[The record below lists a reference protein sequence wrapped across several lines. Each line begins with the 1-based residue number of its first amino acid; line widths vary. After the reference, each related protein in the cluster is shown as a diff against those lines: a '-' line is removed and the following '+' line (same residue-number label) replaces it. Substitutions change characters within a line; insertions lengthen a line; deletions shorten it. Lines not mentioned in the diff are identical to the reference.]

1 MSSALARFLSQRAK
15 ALGPSA
21 LPAGNAGEP
30 GRFTP
35 APAVAPRPVPPE
47 PAGDWTTTWNDGQ
60 VIAERLVGGRRVF
73 FRYDAIKNRQK

>member
-35 APAVAPRPVPPE
+35 ASAVAPRPARPE
-47 PAGDWTTTWNDGQ
+47 PPGDWTTTWSDGQ
-60 VIAERLVGGRRVF
+60 VIAERIVLGRKVVVT
-73 FRYDAIKNRQK
+73 YCVNKN

>member
-1 MSSALARFLSQRAK
+1 MSSALARFLSARAK

-35 APAVAPRPVPPE
+35 APAVAPRPARPE
-47 PAGDWTTTWNDGQ
+47 SAGDWTTTWSDGQ
-60 VIAERLVGGRRVF
+60 VIAERMVRGRRRVF
-73 FRYDAIKNRQK
+73 SFSRNKN